1 MVASSKKKCTFDQKR
16 FQKSWYSYIKVNNIE
31 IKKEIIVVF
40 YAQKNVLKK
49 ANNLGI
55 VQKS

>member
-31 IKKEIIVVF
+31 IKKESIVVF
-40 YAQKNVLKK
+40 YALTIKKKKK

-55 VQKS
+55 LQ

>member
-31 IKKEIIVVF
+31 IKKESIVVF
-40 YAQKNVLKK
+40 YALTKK
-49 ANNLGI
+49 CFKKG
-55 VQKS
+55 K